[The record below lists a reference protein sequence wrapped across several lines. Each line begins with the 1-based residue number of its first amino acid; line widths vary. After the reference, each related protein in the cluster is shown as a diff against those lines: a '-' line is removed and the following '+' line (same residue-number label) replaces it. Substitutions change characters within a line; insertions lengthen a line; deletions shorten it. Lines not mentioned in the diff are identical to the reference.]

1 MARSVTLD
9 QAGETTTGSL
19 VIESTLGRFNSL
31 SRLWVFADI
40 PSVARIVADAP
51 GVHTEIVVAGKHLE
65 ILQRMIAEGIEH
77 RQALDAEEAA
87 LHEAIRATAHEVA

>member
-9 QAGETTTGSL
+9 QASETTTGSL

-31 SRLWVFADI
+31 SRLWVFVDI

-65 ILQRMIAEGIEH
+65 MLQRMIAEAIEH
-77 RQALDAEEAA
+77 RQALDDEAA
-87 LHEAIRATAHEVA
+87 ALRDAATEVA